1 MPQTR
6 TSRALT
12 RGILATGAVYA
23 ASRALAYTI
32 PGRDI
37 QDPLTLA
44 SLDGRL
50 IPAYAAL
57 WAAAAALCLWD
68 IRRPTLHGLGTT
80 AVIIMTTIWA
90 AAYLLGWAVTLIQT
104 GESPL
109 WWQTSATYGAPA
121 LCGILGLHLHS
132 TLTRRLTQEGAA
144 PDA

>member
-6 TSRALT
+6 TSRTLT

-23 ASRALAYTI
+23 ASRALAYAV
-32 PGRDI
+32 PGRDV

-50 IPAYAAL
+50 IPAYAAM

-68 IRRPTLHGLGTT
+68 IRRPTLHGLGTA

-104 GESPL
+104 GDSVL
-109 WWQTSATYGAPA
+109 WWQTAFTYGAPA
-121 LCGILGLHLHS
+121 LAGIFGLHLHS
-132 TLTRRLTQEGAA
+132 VLMHHIEGKGAA
-144 PDA
+144 KDA

>member
-23 ASRALAYTI
+23 ATRALAYAV
-32 PGRDI
+32 PGRDV

-50 IPAYAAL
+50 IPAYAAIWFASAL
-57 WAAAAALCLWD
+57 LCLWD

-80 AVIIMTTIWA
+80 AVITMTTIWA

-104 GESPL
+104 GESLL

-121 LCGILGLHLHS
+121 LAGVLGLHLHS
-132 TLTRRLTQEGAA
+132 TLTRRITQEGAA
-144 PDA
+144 EDA

>member
-6 TSRALT
+6 TSRTLT

-23 ASRALAYTI
+23 ATRAIGYTI
-32 PGRDI
+32 PGRNV

-50 IPAYAAL
+50 IPLYAAL
-57 WAAAAALCLWD
+57 WAVAALLCLWD

-80 AVIIMTTIWA
+80 AVITMTTIWA
-90 AAYLLGWAVTLIQT
+90 AAYLLGWAVTLVQT
-104 GESPL
+104 GESLL
-109 WWQTSATYGAPA
+109 WWQISVTYGGPA

-132 TLTRRLTQEGAA
+132 TLTRRLTQEGATENA
-144 PDA
+144 